1 MWVYAPKW
9 VNAKEFSDLTSQIDI
24 APTLLGLLK
33 MDYESTFFGRDVLNK
48 GSDLPSRILIGNYQH
63 LGLFDGR
70 DLAILSPGKR
80 MRKHL
85 DALGRSEEVLAG
97 HDDPL
102 MMREIAYYQAASYD
116 WKQGL
121 LAWKEPARAGEVF
134 AIKKNNGN
142 KHAL

>member
-1 MWVYAPKW
+1 M
-9 VNAKEFSDLTSQIDI
+9 
-24 APTLLGLLK
+24 
-33 MDYESTFFGRDVLNK
+33 
-48 GSDLPSRILIGNYQH
+48 
-63 LGLFDGR
+63 
-70 DLAILSPGKR
+70 
-80 MRKHL
+80 
-85 DALGRSEEVLAG
+85 LAG

-142 KHAL
+142 KHVAAKQNLKKESHHAL